1 MQKKS
6 KINIVEKILML
17 MIVATA
23 EVADFFATLG
33 APLPIIGPALPFA
46 SWFYGLAIS
55 GIILFWLIMK
65 GVSIRWFLGGSG
77 IELIPLINALPFK
90 TAALIATFAEDALP
104 EEGKAAL
111 GVATGKKTPSRRTQA
126 RRVPTQQSAAPT
138 PVMAPAPGQE
148 PINV

>member
-1 MQKKS
+1 
-6 KINIVEKILML
+6 

-23 EVADFFATLG
+23 EAADFFATLG

-65 GVSIRWFLGGSG
+65 GVSVRWFLGGSG

-90 TAALIATFAEDALP
+90 TAALLATFMEDSLP
-104 EEGKAAL
+104 EEGKAVV
-111 GVATGKKTPSRRTQA
+111 GVATGKKLTPKHTQA
-126 RRVPTQQSAAPT
+126 QRVAQQNTAPT
-138 PVMAPAPGQE
+138 PTPEQE
-148 PINV
+148 PANA